1 MLSEVET
8 RFTGEPITGEQV
20 LHSDGTVSI
29 RLNGEHRRVRDGLTL
44 AQLTRE
50 LGLVPEKVAVERNLE
65 IVPRSTLEDVKVE
78 DGDELEIVHFVGGGD
93 HDDSWTVAG
102 RTFNSRLIV
111 GTGKYRDFEQNA
123 AAVEASGAEIVTVAV
138 RRVNVSDPNA
148 PMLTDHIDP
157 KKITYLPN
165 TAGCFD
171 AESAIRTLRLAR
183 EAGGWDLV
191 KLEVLGE
198 ARTLYPD
205 MVETIRATEVLANE
219 GFKPMV
225 YCVDDPIAA
234 KRLEDA
240 GAVAIMP
247 LGAPIG
253 SGLGIQNR
261 VTIRLIIEGA
271 KVPVLVDAGVG
282 TASDAAVAMELGCD
296 GVLMN
301 TAIAEA
307 KDPIMMARAMRLA
320 VESGRL
326 SYRAGRMGRRMYA
339 DPSSPL
345 AGLI

>member
-1 MLSEVET
+1 MTATISL
-8 RFTGEPITGEQV
+8 
-20 LHSDGTVSI
+20 TV
-29 RLNGEHRRVRDGLTL
+29 NGELRRTSAASIAELVI
-44 AQLTRE
+44 E
-50 LGLVPEKVAVERNLE
+50 LGLKPEKVAVERNAL
-65 IVPRSTLEDVKVE
+65 IVPRSTLADVAVAE
-78 DGDELEIVHFVGGGD
+78 GDTLEIVHFVGGGSG
-93 HDDSWTVAG
+93 HDDSGDDSWEVAG
-102 RTFNSRLIV
+102 HRFNSRLIV
-111 GTGKYRDFEQNA
+111 GTGKYKDFAQNA
-123 AAVEASGAEIVTVAV
+123 ACVEAAGAEIVTVAV
-138 RRVNVSDPNA
+138 RRVNISDPSQ
-148 PMLTDHIDP
+148 PVLMDYIDP
-157 KKITYLPN
+157 AKITYLPN
-165 TAGCFD
+165 TAGCFTAD
-171 AESAIRTLRLAR
+171 DAIRTLRLAR

-205 MVETIRATEVLANE
+205 MRETLKACEVLAGE

-225 YCVDDPIAA
+225 YCVDDPIGA
-234 KRLEDA
+234 KQLEEA

-261 VTIRLIIEGA
+261 VTIRLIVEGA

-282 TASDAAVAMELGCD
+282 TASDAAIAMELGCD

-307 KDPIMMARAMRLA
+307 KDALRMARAMKLA
-320 VESGRL
+320 VEAGRL
-326 SYRAGRMGRRMYA
+326 AYLSGRMGTRKYA